1 VNIYFSDHQQ
11 LEENKRLQ
19 ELKWAQEERQRI
31 ERRMK
36 AMEEM
41 VNGRVITEPLSSH
54 SNQVIHYN
62 CMCQNK
68 FAGKKEAGLL
78 ENDGGRE
85 YETCSKAEGTASTH
99 QRRVHEARRGGRVL
113 QEISN

>member
-1 VNIYFSDHQQ
+1 MGPRRAAEDRAKDEGDGRNGKRSSDHKTTF
-11 LEENKRLQ
+11 ESFEPS
-19 ELKWAQEERQRI
+19 
-31 ERRMK
+31 
-36 AMEEM
+36 
-41 VNGRVITEPLSSH
+41 ITLYLYVSEKL
-54 SNQVIHYN
+54 
-62 CMCQNK
+62 
-68 FAGKKEAGLL
+68 AGKKEAGLL